1 MIDHENEIFGIIYR
15 AVMDFRD
22 DVYVTSEKANAP
34 ASFPAVYVEQTDSY
48 NPRQYEQVST
58 YKETAA
64 KVVTTVEV
72 YSNKLSGKRQ
82 EAKSIFAVIDTAM
95 RSNGF
100 RRTMQNYLDL
110 TDINNNAVNNAV
122 IRLLARY
129 ERLYTE

>member
-1 MIDHENEIFGIIYR
+1 
-15 AVMDFRD
+15 MDFRD

-48 NPRQYEQVST
+48 DPRQYEQVST

-100 RRTMQNYLDL
+100 RRTTQNYLDL
-110 TDINNNAVNNAV
+110 TDINNNAVNKAV

>member
-1 MIDHENEIFGIIYR
+1 MIDHENEIFGFIYR
-15 AVMDFRD
+15 AVMDFRRD
-22 DVYVTSEKANAP
+22 IYVTSEKANSP
-34 ASFPAVYVEQTDSY
+34 ASFPCVYVEQTDSY

-72 YSNKLSGKRQ
+72 YSNKPSGKRQ

-100 RRTMQNYLDL
+100 RRTTQNYLDL
-110 TDINNNAVNNAV
+110 TDINNNAVNKAV